1 MFLEEH
7 SHWVVDR
14 EAGTFS
20 PILSLKVFKSEI
32 WVSTYGADF
41 FPVTAKPS
49 SNSILLEGVRF
60 LRPSPVKIEN
70 GAAELVKPYAAE
82 DVVFRIRLLPSD
94 CKILDKLSIDIIN
107 LVAGNTETL
116 NFGKFKSL
124 CECNFFYVESRTCYN
139 QKEQNL
145 EKPRREETED

>member
-116 NFGKFKSL
+116 NFVRF
-124 CECNFFYVESRTCYN
+124 
-139 QKEQNL
+139 Q
-145 EKPRREETED
+145 D